1 MDYKKTN
8 AARTTISR
16 DLQDLADGVG
26 GNIYELISVLKKRAN
41 QIGVEIKEELI
52 AKLDEFATHSDTLE
66 EVFENQEQ
74 TEISKFYESLPKP
87 TLIAIQELMDNEIYI
102 REKVKEEDI
111 LELGDIFSG
120 RAEGR
125 TDSDQ
130 ITVVDLTGVAVQDLV
145 IAEAVVKANNQIG

>member
-26 GNIYELISVLKKRAN
+26 GNIYELISILKKRSN
-41 QIGVEIKEELI
+41 QISVEIKEELI

-102 REKVKEEDI
+102 REKVKEEDLDLDNEDLAI
-111 LELGDIFSG
+111 IEEESQEENSEEKKESDTTAS
-120 RAEGR
+120 ATKE
-125 TDSDQ
+125 DS
-130 ITVVDLTGVAVQDLV
+130 
-145 IAEAVVKANNQIG
+145 

>member
-26 GNIYELISVLKKRAN
+26 GNIYELVSVLQKRAN

-52 AKLDEFATHSDTLE
+52 SKLDEFATHSDTLE

-74 TEISKFYESLPKP
+74 TEISRFYERLPKP
-87 TLIAIQELMDNEIYI
+87 TLIAIQELMDEEIYM
-102 REKVKEEDI
+102 REKVQEEEINLDDQDLTILEEEGSAETSDESTNSDGEKKEE
-111 LELGDIFSG
+111 
-120 RAEGR
+120 
-125 TDSDQ
+125 
-130 ITVVDLTGVAVQDLV
+130 
-145 IAEAVVKANNQIG
+145 N